1 MQESKTNSSQDR
13 ENVVSRATSGVI
25 GGSTGG
31 STI

>member
-13 ENVVSRATSGVI
+13 EYVVSRATSGVT
-25 GGSTGG
+25 GGSTGD